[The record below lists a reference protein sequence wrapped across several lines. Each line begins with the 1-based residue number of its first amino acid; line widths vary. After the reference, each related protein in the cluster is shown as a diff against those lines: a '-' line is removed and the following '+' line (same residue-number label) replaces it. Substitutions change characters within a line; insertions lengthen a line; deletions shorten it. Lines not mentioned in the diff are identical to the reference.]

1 MTMQGLA
8 ERDFEVHEAG
18 PVLRVVRGDDR
29 RDGFGIAIRRWWAR
43 LRAWWARMRS
53 WSPW

>member
-1 MTMQGLA
+1 MTMQGLL

-18 PVLRVVRGDDR
+18 PVLRAVR
-29 RDGFGIAIRRWWAR
+29 RDDQRHRFTIAIRRWWGR